1 MIVMGVRSIRAILAV
16 ATGTAA
22 VVYVLLIYLL
32 NSRLP
37 QGPIENLIASIL
49 GN

>member
-1 MIVMGVRSIRAILAV
+1 V
-16 ATGTAA
+16 TAA

-37 QGPIENLIASIL
+37 QGPLETLL
-49 GN
+49 GSFLGR